1 MPHFFYLAVQVLSL
15 DSTSFITILN
25 NDINKKLSHLFQSHL
40 QIGEHN
46 ASSVDLKIRPLLNP
60 FGSVLFFLRLYN
72 SRRIFTRHNCDN
84 CGGQIRS
91 LSGVKS
97 TLD

>member
-1 MPHFFYLAVQVLSL
+1 MPHFFYLTVQVLSL

-46 ASSVDLKIRPLLNP
+46 ASSVDLKIRPP
-60 FGSVLFFLRLYN
+60 FEPFWIRFIFLT
-72 SRRIFTRHNCDN
+72 FV
-84 CGGQIRS
+84 QF
-91 LSGVKS
+91 
-97 TLD
+97 